1 MPKLPPKNGVRIE
14 RRSTLLIDGNALF
27 KRGYL
32 GSHDA
37 YNKEGVHIGG
47 LYQFIT
53 VMKKLISENVF
64 HRVYVFWDGKF
75 SGKLRYNIYKD
86 YKKSRGK
93 DYENGTEPEDMSELL
108 QQYMVKEYLHHLSI
122 RQLVDEVV
130 EADDFIAYYC
140 ITKDVNEDITIC
152 SSDRDL
158 CQLISDDVRMYLC
171 DKKLYIDN
179 KTYNNVFNH
188 HYKNVALIKTI
199 IGDNSDDIKG
209 VRGVKEKT
217 LLNLFPDISKKEVSL
232 YEILTEAHKLK
243 NDRTESGKKPLKA
256 LDNILDSV
264 TDGIQGK
271 RLYEIN
277 DELVNLRN
285 PKLTEHAIENFI
297 RTKTEPISPDTDFK
311 EVYQM
316 VKRDGL
322 DDLIREYYM
331 SDYFLQFKKLKD
343 RDC

>member
-53 VMKKLISENVF
+53 VTKRLISENVF
-64 HRVYVFWDGKF
+64 HRVYVFWDGRF

-86 YKKSRGK
+86 YKSSRGK
-93 DYENGTEPEDMSELL
+93 DYENGTEPEDMSELI
-108 QQYMVKEYLHHLSI
+108 QQYMVKEYLYHLSI
-122 RQLVDEVV
+122 RQLEDEVV

-140 ITKDVNEDITIC
+140 ITKDSNEDITIC
-152 SSDRDL
+152 TSDRDL
-158 CQLISDDVRMYLC
+158 CQLISDDVRIYLC
-171 DKKLYIDN
+171 DKKLYVDN

-188 HYKNVALIKTI
+188 YYKNVALIKTI
-199 IGDNSDDIKG
+199 IGDYSDDIKG
-209 VRGVKEKT
+209 IKGVKEKT

-232 YEILTEAHKLK
+232 HQILTEAQKLK
-243 NDRTESGKKPLKA
+243 NDRIDSGKKSLKA
-256 LDNILDSV
+256 LDNLLDSV

-277 DELVNLRN
+277 DELVNLRK
-285 PKLTEHAIENFI
+285 PKLTDHAIENFI
-297 RTKTEPISPDTDFK
+297 RTKTEPTPDDTDFK